1 MKKIKAILASD
12 APRYVCSSL
21 IAFAINYVAV
31 LVLEKLLKSLTF
43 GLEISM
49 VLSWLL
55 SSHVNFL
62 INRSFVFRSKD
73 RILPAYLKYYT
84 LALPVFVVK
93 NVGFLELLYRL
104 LHLKVSIAYPIAE
117 AMMFVVTY
125 LVQKKLIFRKKKTE
139 RQEKSAFEKAD
150 GRNQEK

>member
-12 APRYVCSSL
+12 APRYICSSL
-21 IAFAINYVAV
+21 ISFAINYGVV
-31 LVLEKLLKSLTF
+31 LILEWLLGSLTF

-49 VLSWLL
+49 VSGWLL

-73 RILPAYLKYYT
+73 RIMPAYLKYYT
-84 LALPVFVVK
+84 LALPVFIVK

-125 LVQKKLIFRKKKTE
+125 LVQKKLIFRKKKKGW
-139 RQEKSAFEKAD
+139 QEESSAEQDNVQKPEK
-150 GRNQEK
+150 